1 MKVYER
7 KENKDSKKEELLDW
21 RIIEIGMRKKKESVR
36 QVSKGNKI
44 ERESMIYNE
53 KKERKKMI
61 RNREEK
67 E

>member
-1 MKVYER
+1 
-7 KENKDSKKEELLDW
+7 
-21 RIIEIGMRKKKESVR
+21 MRKKKESVR

-53 KKERKKMI
+53 KKKRKKMI